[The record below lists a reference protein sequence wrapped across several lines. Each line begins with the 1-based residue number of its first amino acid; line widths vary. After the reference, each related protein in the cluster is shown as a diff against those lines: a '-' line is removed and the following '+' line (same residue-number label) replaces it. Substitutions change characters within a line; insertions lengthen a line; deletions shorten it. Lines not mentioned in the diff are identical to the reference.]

1 MRGGNST
8 TSMPRT
14 AVQRTLDAAAAEG
27 RLQLN
32 FNDFFHTPCS
42 GLALSANL
50 RASSDDFHFGCFI
63 SVAAWS
69 AWWRGVR
76 EEKLLRFHVYSKT
89 MTTGH
94 TQRAG
99 DQSATKEDL
108 GPGPMA
114 GAATRHKRTPTI
126 AQREERGK
134 GHNPLRTHHDDD
146 DDDAVCNCVGGLSS
160 NNSNCEV

>member
-108 GPGPMA
+108 GGPGTWPYGWSSYKAQEDTNHRTEGGA
-114 GAATRHKRTPTI
+114 GEGTQPA
-126 AQREERGK
+126 
-134 GHNPLRTHHDDD
+134 
-146 DDDAVCNCVGGLSS
+146 S
-160 NNSNCEV
+160 NSP